1 MFPMIFLG
9 IINMIPCSKIVL
21 YSGTSIKCTPLRLSY
36 KRQSPSDLS
45 HSIEGQ
51 TYFSKAYLQEVT
63 TAVEV

>member
-1 MFPMIFLG
+1 
-9 IINMIPCSKIVL
+9 MIPCSKIVL